1 MISCLMAA
9 EGSLPRLKAAIDC
22 YCRQTYLERELIIVG
37 LSEPRVAQAV
47 SAYIDQL
54 DRSDVR
60 LLTSDAAENH
70 QSNPMVL
77 GLRVSNGPLAC
88 IWASNDLSH
97 PSRLA
102 IQVAQLEATG
112 ANAVSMSDRLCFLW
126 WQRLLYWVDEAEMSN
141 CPELA
146 FDATTLGRSDV
157 FETLLASAS
166 DHDRVSEEISRQE
179 GVGHCCV
186 RLVGDLSTLHSID
199 RLGEELERR
208 CRSVAALESRR
219 DDLGEAL
226 SHYRLPRPYLIKGRL
241 PDGTVTTIEVRH

>member
-1 MISCLMAA
+1 MAA
-9 EGSLPRLKAAIDC
+9 EGSLPRLKGAIDC
-22 YCRQTYLERELIIVG
+22 YCRQTYRERELIIVG
-37 LSEPRVAQAV
+37 LSEPRVARAV
-47 SAYIDQL
+47 AAYVDQL
-54 DRSDVR
+54 DRSDV
-60 LLTSDAAENH
+60 LLLASDPGVAH
-70 QSNPMVL
+70 QSNPMVR

-88 IWASNDLSH
+88 IWAANDLSH

-126 WQRLLYWVDEAEMSN
+126 WQRLLYWVDESETTN

-157 FETLLASAS
+157 LETLLASAS
-166 DHDRVSEEISRQE
+166 DRYSVSEEIARQE

-186 RLVGDLSTLHSID
+186 RLVGDLSTQHSID
-199 RLGEELERR
+199 RLGEELERM
-208 CRSVAALESRR
+208 CRSVATVESRR

-241 PDGTVTTIEVRH
+241 PEGTVTTIDIGH